1 MTLRETSTRI
11 RRRTSFWMLILF
23 VSVAVDPVFAQ
34 RGIIVVDDSRHDFG
48 TIQEGDVARHVFTIS
63 NTGDGPFTLT
73 AVRPSCGCTTPE
85 WTTDP
90 LLPGEEGA
98 IAVEYDSEGLPGA
111 FEKLVSVESDANPD
125 RVLLYIKGYVEP
137 RSLAGGDTLGSLVFK
152 GVGTPLPII
161 SPGDP
166 LAHTLTIKN
175 ISEHPIRIREIR
187 TDAEHVSVEAPEDAI
202 LPGDMVDVSVA
213 FDTSQMRAGPFS
225 HRIDLITTDSKLPIK
240 EIRLTGLVR

>member
-11 RRRTSFWMLILF
+11 RRHISFWMLILF

-34 RGIIVVDDSRHDFG
+34 RGIIVVDGSRHDFG
-48 TIQEGDVARHVFTIS
+48 TIREGDLARHVFAIR

-90 LLPGEEGA
+90 ILPGGEGA
-98 IAVEYDSEGLPGA
+98 VAVEYDSDGLPGA
-111 FEKLVSVESDANPD
+111 FEKLISVESDADPE
-125 RVLLYIKGYVEP
+125 RVLLYIKGIVEP
-137 RSLAGGDTLGSLVFK
+137 RSLAGGDTLGSLVFE
-152 GVGTPLPII
+152 GLGTPLPVI

-166 LAHTLTIKN
+166 LVHTLTIKN
-175 ISEHPIRIREIR
+175 ISEHSIRIREIG
-187 TDAEHVSVEAPEDAI
+187 TDAEYVSVEAPEESI
-202 LPGDMVDVSVA
+202 LPGGVVDVNAA
-213 FDTSQMRAGPFS
+213 FDTSRMRAGPFS
-225 HRIDLITTDSKLPIK
+225 HRIDLITTDPKLPIK